1 MLHRIARFAAILF
14 VALAAIPAQARV
26 TVTFWSYEHGGDF
39 PHAFFTVHGTPD
51 RGGKPVQGA
60 WGFTPKAVT
69 PAMLL
74 GSVGGKIDYTT
85 RKYVSRSIAHFS
97 LPVSDAQY
105 DSLIRLVAEWGAKG
119 NNSYNINR
127 RNCVHFVAEA
137 MRRSGLRVVEDRKLI
152 KKPRSFTRSIA
163 ALNPGRV
170 AVIDKPAAS
179 YLAATPGLAGV
190 GS

>member
-1 MLHRIARFAAILF
+1 MLHWIARLAAIAL
-14 VALAAIPAQARV
+14 ALAAIPAQARV
-26 TVTFWSYEHGGDF
+26 TVTFWSYENGGDF
-39 PHAFFTVHGTPD
+39 PHAFFTVHGTAD
-51 RGGKPVQGA
+51 RGGGPVQGA

-74 GSVGGKIDYTT
+74 GNVGGKIDYTT
-85 RKYVSRSIAHFS
+85 KKYVARSIAHFS
-97 LPVSDAQY
+97 TPVSDAQY
-105 DSLIRLVAEWGAKG
+105 DALIRLVGEWGEKG

-137 MRRSGLRVVEDRKLI
+137 MRRSGLRVVEDKKLI

-163 ALNPGRV
+163 ALNTGRV
-170 AVIDKPAAS
+170 TVIDKPAAP
-179 YLAATPGLAGV
+179 YLAATPGLAGI

>member
-1 MLHRIARFAAILF
+1 MLHRIARFAAIAF
-14 VALAAIPAQARV
+14 IALAAIPAQARV
-26 TVTFWSYEHGGDF
+26 TVTFWSYENGGDF

-51 RGGKPVQGA
+51 RGGRPAQGA
-60 WGFTPKAVT
+60 WGFTPKSVT

-74 GSVGGKIDYTT
+74 GNVGGKIDYTT
-85 RKYVSRSIAHFS
+85 KKYVARSIAHFS
-97 LPVSDAQY
+97 APVSDAQY
-105 DSLIRLVAEWGAKG
+105 DSLLRLVGEWGEKG

-137 MRRSGLRVVEDRKLI
+137 MRRSGLRVVEDKKLI

-163 ALNPGRV
+163 ALNAGRI
-170 AVIDKPAAS
+170 AVIDKPAAP

>member
-1 MLHRIARFAAILF
+1 MLHRIVRLAALF
-14 VALAAIPAQARV
+14 LLALAAVPAQARV
-26 TVTFWSYEHGGDF
+26 TITFWSYENGGDF
-39 PHAFFTVHGTPD
+39 PHAFFTVHGVPD

-74 GSVGGKIDYTT
+74 GTVAGKIDYTT
-85 RKYVSRSIAHFS
+85 KKYVSRSIAHFS
-97 LPVSDAQY
+97 VPISDVQY
-105 DSLIRLVAEWGAKG
+105 DSVIRLVGEWGAKG
-119 NNSYNINR
+119 NNSYNLNR

-137 MRRSGLRVVEDRKLI
+137 MRRSGLRVMEDKKLM

-170 AVIDKPAAS
+170 AVIDKPATT

>member
-1 MLHRIARFAAILF
+1 MLHRIVRFAALLL
-14 VALAAIPAQARV
+14 VALASVPAQARV
-26 TVTFWSYEHGGDF
+26 TVTFWSYENGGDF

-74 GSVGGKIDYTT
+74 GTVGGKIDYTT
-85 RKYVSRSIAHFS
+85 KKYVARSIAHFS
-97 LPVSDAQY
+97 VPVSDAQY
-105 DSLIRLVAEWGAKG
+105 DSLVRLVGEWGEKG

-137 MRRSGLRVVEDRKLI
+137 MRRSGLRVVEDKKLI

-163 ALNPGRV
+163 ALNAGRV
-170 AVIDKPAAS
+170 TVIDKPAAP
-179 YLAATPGLAGV
+179 YLAANPGLAGV

>member
-1 MLHRIARFAAILF
+1 MLHRIVRLAALLF
-14 VALAAIPAQARV
+14 FALAAIPAQARV
-26 TVTFWSYEHGGDF
+26 TVTFWSYENGGDF

-60 WGFTPKAVT
+60 WGFTPKSVT

-74 GSVGGKIDYTT
+74 GTVGGKIDYTT
-85 RKYVSRSIAHFS
+85 KKYVARSIAHFS
-97 LPVSDAQY
+97 APVSDAQY
-105 DSLIRLVAEWGAKG
+105 DSLIRLVGEWGEKG

-137 MRRSGLRVVEDRKLI
+137 MRRSGLRVVEDKKLI

-163 ALNPGRV
+163 ALNAGRV
-170 AVIDKPAAS
+170 AVIDKPAAP
-179 YLAATPGLAGV
+179 YLAATPALVGV